1 MTEPLLE
8 FTDRERVM
16 ELQDRNNT
24 TNSESQP
31 HSSANVNNSRDL
43 VDTFDLFKN
52 YLDHKLLDFKSDL
65 FSQQDSLSKK
75 YREEVNLKFKNE
87 GNRIQF
93 RFNEEILEGLH
104 KLYKHLAITDKSIA
118 ATAAEL
124 IGKIKDRNKLIR
136 IADSSAAGWAT
147 VREYEASDIADNEE
161 DEKKIRQ
168 AESRAL
174 RKEKNKQRPQ
184 PYARPQPI
192 PTPSPRAETMPN
204 PAYANMYVRNQPP
217 FRQGAGRREP
227 STWDI
232 CHLCKQPG
240 HWRKDCPLNYKFQVA
255 ANTVQLHK

>member
-24 TNSESQP
+24 TNIESQP
-31 HSSANVNNSRDL
+31 RSSANVNNSRDL
-43 VDTFDLFKN
+43 VDRFDLFKN

-75 YREEVNLKFKNE
+75 YREVNLKFKNE

-93 RFNEEILEGLH
+93 RFNEEILEGLQ

-147 VREYEASDIADNEE
+147 VREYEASDIADNE

-184 PYARPQPI
+184 PYA
-192 PTPSPRAETMPN
+192 
-204 PAYANMYVRNQPP
+204 
-217 FRQGAGRREP
+217 
-227 STWDI
+227 
-232 CHLCKQPG
+232 
-240 HWRKDCPLNYKFQVA
+240 
-255 ANTVQLHK
+255 